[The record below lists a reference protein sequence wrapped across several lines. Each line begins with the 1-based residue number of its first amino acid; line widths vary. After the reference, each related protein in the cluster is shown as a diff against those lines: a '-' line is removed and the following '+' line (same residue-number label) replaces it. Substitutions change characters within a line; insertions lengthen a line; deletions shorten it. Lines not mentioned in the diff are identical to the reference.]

1 MEEAYST
8 IEKILKEV
16 SEYVTVWLQYQ
27 SLWDM
32 QSHNVYDRLGG
43 DLTKWMQLLTEIR
56 WVDLLN
62 VVSTVCYLSSV

>member
-1 MEEAYST
+1 MYRNLLSKLPEGGKVMEEAYST

-56 WVDLLN
+56 
-62 VVSTVCYLSSV
+62 